1 MGKHVGLLCAVL
13 AACGTTPGMN
23 NGNGSNGPIGGSRT
37 VTGQVVD
44 FQTGATV
51 MGTATVTTVGVLPE
65 PMVDVQ
71 GASFTI
77 TDVPDN
83 SQFEILASMP
93 PDDVPTYSPATVVGT
108 SDLQGVQAYTV
119 AQTYLGSLV
128 SGFSVTPTAS
138 NGILLLHLV
147 DGSGNPASGV
157 AGSNLVLAGASGA
170 NGPHFLDAT
179 LKPSTATSSSS
190 SGWAVFFEVPP
201 GAVSLGQAAN
211 ATVSLQMATSPVAA
225 GTVTI
230 ANVSVTGGAPP
241 PPPMNVSFAQNVVPI
256 FTKRG
261 CIECHSGGGIGKN
274 LGDLA
279 LDGGVNHVYS
289 QLLNPQHPM
298 IVQTANPAASLVLTM
313 PSYESPPDAHPNVI
327 FTGPQDPDYLTI
339 LAWITAG
346 AKNN

>member
-1 MGKHVGLLCAVL
+1 L
-13 AACGTTPGMN
+13 AACGTTPGTP
-23 NGNGSNGPIGGSRT
+23 GNGSGSNEPIGGSRT
-37 VTGQVVD
+37 VTGEVID

-51 MGTATVTTVGVLPE
+51 TGTPTVTTSGVLPE
-65 PMVDVQ
+65 PMVEVQ

-77 TDVPDN
+77 TEIPDN
-83 SQFEILASMP
+83 SQFQILASVP
-93 PDDVPTYSPATVVGT
+93 PNDAPTYSPATVVGT
-108 SDLQGVQAYTV
+108 MDLQGVQAYTI
-119 AQTYLGSLV
+119 AQTYLGSLA

-138 NGILLLHLV
+138 NGILLVHLL
-147 DGSGNPASGV
+147 DGNNNPTAGV

-170 NGPHFLDAT
+170 SGPHFLDAS

-201 GAVSLGQAAN
+201 GAISLGQAAN

-230 ANVSVTGGAPP
+230 ANVYVTGGPP
-241 PPPMNVSFAQNVVPI
+241 PPPPTNVSFAQNVVPI

-261 CIECHSGGGIGKN
+261 CTQCHTGGGIGKN

-279 LDGGVNHVYS
+279 LDGGTNHVYS
-289 QLLNPQHPM
+289 QLTNPQHPL
-298 IVQTANPAASLVLTM
+298 IIQTAHPAQSLVLTM

-346 AKNN
+346 ALNN